1 MGLMVDESIEIQNLI
16 RENQRLQ
23 SVISEQAERFE
34 SVINEQAERFESV
47 INEQA
52 EEIRMLRA
60 ALNANQK

>member
-23 SVISEQAERFE
+23 AVIDEQAERFE
-34 SVINEQAERFESV
+34 SVIKEL
-47 INEQA
+47 A
-52 EEIRMLRA
+52 EEIRA

>member
-1 MGLMVDESIEIQNLI
+1 MGLVVDESIEIQNLI
-16 RENQRLQ
+16 RENQRLHA
-23 SVISEQAERFE
+23 INDEQAEI
-34 SVINEQAERFESV
+34 INEQAEV